1 MVKGAIGMPMEVLV
15 GLIVAVLLILGALI
29 ILGIVPPFFGSTS
42 DMGYFDSCCTS
53 YNLAQHCGEGAG
65 YLEFNC
71 TVGKDMAKD
80 GWMSITALAGRVGLT
95 PDYCCRK

>member
-1 MVKGAIGMPMEVLV
+1 MGKGAIGMPMEVLV
-15 GLIVAVLLILGALI
+15 GLVIAVLLIVGALI

-65 YLEFNC
+65 YPEFNC
-71 TVGKDMAKD
+71 TVSKDMAPS
-80 GWMSITALAGRVGLT
+80 GRTSISALAGHVGLSI
-95 PDYCCRK
+95 DYCCKK